1 MKIGIIGVGHIGG
14 VLAMHFVQTG
24 HEVAVSNSRGPET
37 LRDMVAE
44 LGARA
49 KATSPQEAAE
59 FGELVIVSV
68 PFGRYKELPRE
79 GVSGKPVIDTNN
91 YYPKRDGQ
99 FDDLDNDHTTSSELL
114 QEQMRGS
121 YVVKAFNRIGWE
133 QLRGGGK
140 PEARRT
146 ESRSP
151 SQGTTPRP
159 SRSLLTSST
168 RLGSSQSTE
177 ELLRREAGICSCA
190 GRPK

>member
-37 LRDMVAE
+37 LRDMVAD

-59 FGELVIVSV
+59 FGELVVVSV

-133 QLRGGGK
+133 QLRDGGK
-140 PEARRT
+140 PRGAADRIEIPIAGDDSTAKQVIADLIDKIGFEPVDR
-146 ESRSP
+146 
-151 SQGTTPRP
+151 GTLAEGGRNMQL
-159 SRSLLTSST
+159 RWST
-168 RLGSSQSTE
+168 
-177 ELLRREAGICSCA
+177 
-190 GRPK
+190 

>member
-37 LRDMVAE
+37 LRDMIAE

-133 QLRGGGK
+133 QLRDGGK
-140 PEARRT
+140 PRGAADRIEIPIAGDDSTAKQVIADLIDKIGFEPVDR
-146 ESRSP
+146 
-151 SQGTTPRP
+151 GTLAEGGRNMQL
-159 SRSLLTSST
+159 RWST
-168 RLGSSQSTE
+168 
-177 ELLRREAGICSCA
+177 
-190 GRPK
+190 

>member
-133 QLRGGGK
+133 QLRDGGK
-140 PEARRT
+140 PRGAADRIEIPIAGDDSTAKQVIADLIDKIGFEPVDR
-146 ESRSP
+146 
-151 SQGTTPRP
+151 GTLAEGGRNMQL
-159 SRSLLTSST
+159 RWST
-168 RLGSSQSTE
+168 
-177 ELLRREAGICSCA
+177 
-190 GRPK
+190 